1 MSGPTFERTAPQQAS
16 WTELPSALNGLW
28 DTCMQDQG
36 GADVARALTLNV
48 IAIADANDAAA
59 LNDIAEQL
67 QQHTPCRAFL
77 LLLDETADSET
88 AELLATMR
96 CHGPIRDIVLE
107 QVTLRLRTQDLDR
120 VPGLL
125 RPLIL
130 DDLPSH
136 LYWSLAWPGNE
147 QSFDTLA
154 LLCQHAIV
162 DSARFG
168 NPARELP
175 IVKQRQVQGE
185 HVADLNWL
193 RIQPWRRALAEA
205 FERLEWQPNSPVKGI
220 IRHGKSA
227 RATSMLLADWLHER
241 LAAAITMEP
250 DGNHDSVGPDH
261 VSLQVALA
269 SGSIEIVI
277 DLDHGK
283 LVTHVTTQSH
293 CYLPFRSAATR
304 GNDAKLISLA
314 IDAT

>member
-1 MSGPTFERTAPQQAS
+1 
-16 WTELPSALNGLW
+16 
-28 DTCMQDQG
+28 MQDQG

-48 IAIADANDAAA
+48 IAIADANDGAA
-59 LNDIAEQL
+59 LNDIAAQL
-67 QQHTPCRAFL
+67 QEHTPCRAFL
-77 LLLDETADSET
+77 LLLDETANSEN

-96 CHGPIRDIVLE
+96 CHGSIRDIVLE
-107 QVTLRLRTQDLDR
+107 QVTMRLRTQDLDR

-154 LLCQHAIV
+154 RLCQHVIV
-162 DSARFG
+162 DSAHFG

-175 IVKQRQVQGE
+175 LVKQRQDQGE
-185 HVADLNWL
+185 HITDLNWL
-193 RIQPWRRALAEA
+193 RVQPWRRALAEA
-205 FERLEWQPNSPVKGI
+205 FERLKWQPNTPVKGI
-220 IRHGKSA
+220 IRHGKNA
-227 RATSMLLADWLHER
+227 RATSMLFADWLHER
-241 LAAAITMEP
+241 LAASIAMEP

-277 DLDHGK
+277 DLDGGK

-293 CYLPFRSAATR
+293 CYLPFRSAALR